1 MSASTPSRIG
11 VVGYGAGG
19 HRFHVPYIQ
28 AVDGWE
34 LAGVVTRSPER
45 RAILAAE
52 APGVPAFDSL
62 DALIDSG
69 VDAVVI
75 TTPPDTRRE
84 LVLRALKRGVHVVA
98 DKPFAPTAEGARELQ
113 AAAERS
119 GRILTAYQNRRWDT
133 DLVTLKK
140 VIDDGRLGEIWRVSS
155 RMDQDDSGT
164 LETGPAHGLLRDL
177 GSHLVD
183 QMAHLFGPVERVSA
197 HLDITSVDGVE
208 VDCGFDLALH
218 HASGAFSR
226 VASSKI
232 NHLEGRELIAYG
244 DLGSYESRMDD
255 VQTAQIDAGLR
266 PASATDAPDWG
277 LEAEE
282 RWGVLHTAE
291 GSTPV
296 PSARG
301 DYSEYYRT
309 LLAAV
314 RGESA
319 PPVLLEQAVHTVEIL
334 DAARESARTGHTVS
348 I

>member
-1 MSASTPSRIG
+1 MSASTPARIG

-28 AVDGWE
+28 AVKGWE
-34 LAGVVTRSPER
+34 LAGVVTRSAER
-45 RAILAAE
+45 RAILATE

-62 DALIDSG
+62 DALLDAG

-84 LVLRALKRGVHVVA
+84 LVLRALERGAHVVA
-98 DKPFAPTAEGARELQ
+98 DNPFAPTAQGARELQ

-133 DLVTLKK
+133 DLVTLKQ
-140 VIDDGRLGEIWRVSS
+140 VIDEGQLGDIWRVSS

-183 QMAHLFGPVERVSA
+183 QMAFLFGPVERVSA
-197 HLDITSVDGVE
+197 HLDITEVDGVE
-208 VDCGFDLALH
+208 VDCGFDVALH
-218 HASGAFSR
+218 HANGVFTR

-232 NHLEGRELIAYG
+232 NHLDGRELIAYG
-244 DLGSYESRMDD
+244 DLGAYESRMDD

-266 PASATDAPDWG
+266 PASAAAGWG
-277 LEAEE
+277 VEAEA
-282 RWGVLHTAE
+282 RWGTLHTTE
-291 GSTPV
+291 GSQQI

-301 DYSEYYRT
+301 DYAEYYRM

-319 PPVLLEQAVHTVEIL
+319 PPVPIEQAVHTVEIL
-334 DAARESARTGHTVS
+334 DAARESARTGLTVE

>member
-28 AVDGWE
+28 AVEGWE
-34 LAGVVTRSPER
+34 LAGVVTRSPQR
-45 RAILAAE
+45 RAILATE
-52 APGVPAFDSL
+52 APGVAAFDSL
-62 DALIDSG
+62 DALLDSG

-84 LVLRALKRGVHVVA
+84 LVLQALERGVHVVA

-113 AAAERS
+113 AAAARS

-133 DLVTLKK
+133 DLVTLKQT
-140 VIDDGRLGEIWRVSS
+140 IDAGSLGEIWRVSS

-183 QMAHLFGPVERVSA
+183 QMAFLFGRVERVSA
-197 HLDITSVDGVE
+197 HLDTATVDGVD
-208 VDCGFDLALH
+208 VDCGFDVALH
-218 HASGAFSR
+218 HANGVFSR

-244 DLGSYESRMDD
+244 DLGSYESHMDD

-266 PASATDAPDWG
+266 PASAAAATDWG
-277 LEAEE
+277 IEAEG
-282 RWGVLHTAE
+282 RWGILHTAA
-291 GSTPV
+291 GSTAV

-301 DYSEYYRT
+301 HYSEFYRQF
-309 LLAAV
+309 LAAV
-314 RGESA
+314 RGEGPA
-319 PPVLLEQAVHTVEIL
+319 PVPLEQAVHTVEIL
-334 DAARESARTGHTVS
+334 DAARESARTRRTVTL
-348 I
+348 

>member
-1 MSASTPSRIG
+1 MNASPRSRIG

-45 RAILAAE
+45 RATLAAE
-52 APGVPAFDSL
+52 APGVPAYDSL
-62 DALIDSG
+62 DALIDTG
-69 VDAVVI
+69 IDAVVI

-84 LVLRALKRGVHVVA
+84 LVLHALERGVHVVA
-98 DKPFAPTAEGARELQ
+98 DKPFAPTADGARELH
-113 AAAERS
+113 AAAERH

-133 DLVTLKK
+133 DLVTLKR

-155 RMDQDDSGT
+155 RMDQNDPGS

-183 QMAHLFGPVERVSA
+183 QMAFLFGPVERVSA
-197 HLDITSVDGVE
+197 HLDVTTVDGVD
-208 VDCGFDLALH
+208 VDCGFDVALH
-218 HASGAFSR
+218 HASGVFSR

-244 DLGSYESRMDD
+244 DLGSYESHMAD
-255 VQTAQIDAGLR
+255 VQTDQIDAGLR
-266 PASATDAPDWG
+266 PASAADTWG

-282 RWGVLHTAE
+282 RWGVLHTVD
-291 GSTPV
+291 GSTAV
-296 PSARG
+296 PSERG
-301 DYSEYYRT
+301 DYSEYYRS

-314 RGESA
+314 RGEAA
-319 PPVLLEQAVHTVEIL
+319 PPVLGEQAVHTVEIL
-334 DAARESARTGHTVS
+334 DAARESARTGLTVAM
-348 I
+348 

>member
-28 AVDGWE
+28 AVAGWE
-34 LAGVVTRSPER
+34 LAGVVTRSPAR
-45 RAILAAE
+45 RAILATE

-62 DALIDSG
+62 DALLDAG

-84 LVLRALKRGVHVVA
+84 LVLHALERGVHVVA
-98 DKPFAPTAEGARELQ
+98 DKPFAPTVEGARELQ

-133 DLVTLKK
+133 DLVTLKQ
-140 VIDDGRLGEIWRVSS
+140 VIDEGRLGEIWRVSS

-183 QMAHLFGPVERVSA
+183 QMAFLFGPVERVSA
-197 HLDITSVDGVE
+197 HLDITTVGGVD
-208 VDCGFDLALH
+208 VDCGFDVALH
-218 HASGAFSR
+218 HASGVFSR

-255 VQTAQIDAGLR
+255 VQTSQIDAGLR
-266 PASATDAPDWG
+266 PVSAAAADWG
-277 LEAEE
+277 VETEE

-301 DYSEYYRT
+301 DYSEFYRQ

-314 RGESA
+314 RGEAA

-334 DAARESARTGHTVS
+334 DAARESARTGLTVTL
-348 I
+348 

>member
-1 MSASTPSRIG
+1 MSGSAPSRIG

-19 HRFHVPYIQ
+19 HRFHVPYIL
-28 AVDGWE
+28 AVTGWD
-34 LAGVVTRSPER
+34 LVGVVTRSPQR
-45 RAILAAE
+45 RAILATE
-52 APGVPAFDSL
+52 APGVRAFDSL
-62 DALIDSG
+62 DALIDAG

-84 LVLRALKRGVHVVA
+84 LVLHALERGVHVVA

-133 DLVTLKK
+133 DLVTLKQ
-140 VIDDGRLGEIWRVSS
+140 VIDEGKLGEIWRVSS

-197 HLDITSVDGVE
+197 HLDITTVDGVE
-208 VDCGFDLALH
+208 VDCGFDVALH
-218 HASGAFSR
+218 HESGVFSR

-232 NHLEGRELIAYG
+232 NHLEGRELLAYG

-255 VQTAQIDAGLR
+255 VQTSQIDAGLR
-266 PASATDAPDWG
+266 PASAADSWG

-282 RWGVLHTAE
+282 RWGILHTSE

-301 DYSEYYRT
+301 DYTEYYRT

-319 PPVLLEQAVHTVEIL
+319 PPVPLEQAVHTVEVL
-334 DAARESARTGHTVS
+334 DAARESARTGLTVTL
-348 I
+348 

>member
-1 MSASTPSRIG
+1 MSASAPSRIG

-28 AVDGWE
+28 AVPGWD
-34 LAGVVTRSPER
+34 LVGVVTRSPER
-45 RAILAAE
+45 RSILATE

-62 DALIDSG
+62 DALIDAG

-75 TTPPDTRRE
+75 TTPPDTRRD
-84 LVLRALKRGVHVVA
+84 LVLHALERGVHVVA

-133 DLVTLKK
+133 DLVTLKQ
-140 VIDDGRLGEIWRVSS
+140 VIDEGKLGEIWRVSS

-183 QMAHLFGPVERVSA
+183 QMASLFGPVERVSA
-197 HLDITSVDGVE
+197 HLDITTVDGVE
-208 VDCGFDLALH
+208 VDCGFDVALH
-218 HASGAFSR
+218 HASGVFSR

-255 VQTAQIDAGLR
+255 VQTSQIDAGLR
-266 PASATDAPDWG
+266 PATAADSWG

-282 RWGVLHTAE
+282 RWGLLHTSE
-291 GSTPV
+291 GNTPV

-301 DYSEYYRT
+301 DYAQYYRT
-309 LLAAV
+309 LLSAIH
-314 RGESA
+314 GESA
-319 PPVLLEQAVHTVEIL
+319 PPVPLEQAVHTVEIL
-334 DAARESARTGHTVS
+334 DAARESARSGLTVAV
-348 I
+348 